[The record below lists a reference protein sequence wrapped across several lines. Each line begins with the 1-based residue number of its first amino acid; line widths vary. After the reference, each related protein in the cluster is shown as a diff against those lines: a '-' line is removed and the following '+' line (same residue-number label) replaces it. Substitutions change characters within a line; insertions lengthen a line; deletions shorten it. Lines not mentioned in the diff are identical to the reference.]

1 MKKLF
6 AGVALASVALAGCAS
21 KQLDDKRLMIVEG
34 EVKQVQVQ
42 DLRSFQ
48 VEIAPRK
55 AVCELTKNL
64 GETVQ
69 AECLQYR
76 RTFDRNFNV
85 LSGDIEGFQYEPGFR
100 YVLDLKQERLLNETT
115 GQVVPKWTLNKI
127 ISKTPEML

>member
-6 AGVALASVALAGCAS
+6 AGVALASLALAGCAS
-21 KQLDDKRLMIVEG
+21 TQLDDKRVMMVEG

-42 DLRSFQ
+42 ELRSFQ

-55 AVCELTKNL
+55 AVCELTNNL
-64 GETVQ
+64 GQKVQ

-100 YVLDLKQERLLNETT
+100 YVLDLKQERLMNEAT

>member
-55 AVCELTKNL
+55 AVCELTNNL

-115 GQVVPKWTLNKI
+115 GQGVPKWTLNKI
-127 ISKTPEML
+127 ISKTPEIL

>member
-1 MKKLF
+1 M
-6 AGVALASVALAGCAS
+6 
-21 KQLDDKRLMIVEG
+21 
-34 EVKQVQVQ
+34 
-42 DLRSFQ
+42 
-48 VEIAPRK
+48 
-55 AVCELTKNL
+55 CELTNNL

>member
-55 AVCELTKNL
+55 AVCELTNSL